1 MFLADTVLEELA
13 LLIDEAL
20 ELTLLE
26 TADDSAALVAELA
39 DDFFGWTFSVF
50 GAVVFFGDLL
60 ALKFPHAASETDINT
75 AADPRRVVL
84 TDFFINN
91 ISSFSIFIEKRYAVC
106 FQKSMPIF
114 LNSKFYINIFRLN
127 VAFKK
132 MFKFFIL
139 IIF

>member
-13 LLIDEAL
+13 LLIDEAS

-26 TADDSAALVAELA
+26 TADDSVALVAELA
-39 DDFFGWTFSVF
+39 DDFFWTFSVF
-50 GAVVFFGDLL
+50 GAVVFFVDLL
-60 ALKFPHAASETDINT
+60 AFEFPHAASETDINT

-114 LNSKFYINIFRLN
+114 LNSEFYIDIFRLN